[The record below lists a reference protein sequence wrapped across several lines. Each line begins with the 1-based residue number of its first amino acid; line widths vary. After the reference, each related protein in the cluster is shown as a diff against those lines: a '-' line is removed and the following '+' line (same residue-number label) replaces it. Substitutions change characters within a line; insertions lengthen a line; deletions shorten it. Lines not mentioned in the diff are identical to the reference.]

1 MSKNIK
7 LSFIYSFALAC
18 VIIAFKSISSIVGLG
33 VAFVAVLVLFSCSL
47 ILVCIDKLSKT
58 RTFDLFIISAIFTA
72 VEFLI
77 FFVVE
82 INSNIVTADAIKGFG
97 VFQNVVSVFALVYF
111 FYIVFRI
118 ITELKG
124 NRISFVEKLLN
135 RNQKPKEPKKAKE
148 LTNGSLMEKPNKNK
162 ESELRETKDKKETE
176 TKLSTE
182 NDKNVQSE
190 DKVQNDAK
198 PFVPNAAGTNNFN
211 YNANKTNSI
220 SQTEVVVKSNFNDE
234 HIEN

>member
-182 NDKNVQSE
+182 NDKNAQS

-198 PFVPNAAGTNNFN
+198 PFVSNTAGTNNFN